1 MSTSQMLKGI
11 LEGCLLAIISEGE
24 IYGYEMSEKLAK
36 YGFTMASEGSIYPLL
51 IRMQKEGLIT
61 SVMKESLSGPK
72 RKYYTL
78 TEKGEEALGEFMD
91 RWEAMQ
97 SSVERLLEGKEKIML
112 SSEAR
117 KFLLDMRLFLMAKS
131 VKESDIENFLED
143 AELHLIEGESEGKS
157 VENIFGS
164 SPKEY
169 AHELVKVMERDRQET
184 WKQIGFTV
192 MNIVSFWI
200 IASIL
205 IVNNGM
211 LQISLIQCIGYSF
224 SLILVVIGP
233 NFLLRKMT
241 FVTSFT
247 KTWFS
252 MWSLVMIA
260 PLFLLGAVT
269 ILDVIYPTKM
279 LTFTE
284 VQSYIV
290 AGGIFIITVAI
301 NIYFEGWFKNLYL
314 IIPLS
319 IM

>member
-1 MSTSQMLKGI
+1 
-11 LEGCLLAIISEGE
+11 
-24 IYGYEMSEKLAK
+24 
-36 YGFTMASEGSIYPLL
+36 
-51 IRMQKEGLIT
+51 
-61 SVMKESLSGPK
+61 
-72 RKYYTL
+72 
-78 TEKGEEALGEFMD
+78 
-91 RWEAMQ
+91 
-97 SSVERLLEGKEKIML
+97 ML
-112 SSEAR
+112 SREAR
-117 KFLLDMRLFLMAKS
+117 KFLLDMRLFLTAKS
-131 VKESDIENFLED
+131 VKESDVENFLED

-157 VENIFGS
+157 VEDIFGS

-169 AHELVKVMERDRQET
+169 ADELVKVMERDRQET

-205 IVNNGM
+205 MVNHGM

-224 SLILVVIGP
+224 SLILVVMGP

-260 PLFLLGAVT
+260 PLFLMGVIT
-269 ILDVIYPTKM
+269 VLDVIYPTKM
-279 LTFTE
+279 FIFTQM
-284 VQSYIV
+284 QSYLL
-290 AGGIFIITVAI
+290 AGGIFIITVVI
-301 NIYFEGWFKNLYL
+301 NMYFEGWFKNLYL

-319 IM
+319 IMLMFKTFTSEDLMPMLFQIICLYGSLFILIFVEIMMKTNRREMVK

>member
-1 MSTSQMLKGI
+1 
-11 LEGCLLAIISEGE
+11 
-24 IYGYEMSEKLAK
+24 
-36 YGFTMASEGSIYPLL
+36 
-51 IRMQKEGLIT
+51 
-61 SVMKESLSGPK
+61 
-72 RKYYTL
+72 
-78 TEKGEEALGEFMD
+78 
-91 RWEAMQ
+91 
-97 SSVERLLEGKEKIML
+97 ML
-112 SSEAR
+112 SSEAQ
-117 KFLLDMRLFLMAKS
+117 KFLLDMRLFLTAKS

-157 VENIFGS
+157 VEDIFGS

-169 AHELVKVMERDRQET
+169 ANELVKVMERDRQET

-205 IVNNGM
+205 IVSNGM

-224 SLILVVIGP
+224 SLILVVMGP

-284 VQSYIV
+284 VQSYIL

-314 IIPLS
+314 IIPKILFILPLLS
-319 IM
+319 FSISFANSSAYSFGESPNMSLTVFPSFSPSIK

>member
-1 MSTSQMLKGI
+1 
-11 LEGCLLAIISEGE
+11 
-24 IYGYEMSEKLAK
+24 
-36 YGFTMASEGSIYPLL
+36 
-51 IRMQKEGLIT
+51 
-61 SVMKESLSGPK
+61 
-72 RKYYTL
+72 
-78 TEKGEEALGEFMD
+78 
-91 RWEAMQ
+91 
-97 SSVERLLEGKEKIML
+97 ML

-117 KFLLDMRLFLMAKS
+117 KFLLDMRLFLTAKS
-131 VKESDIENFLED
+131 VKESDIENFIED
-143 AELHLIEGESEGKS
+143 AELHLIEGESDGKS
-157 VENIFGS
+157 VEDIFES

-169 AHELVKVMERDRQET
+169 ANELVKVMERDRQET

-205 IVNNGM
+205 IVNHGM

-290 AGGIFIITVAI
+290 AGGIFMITVAI

-319 IM
+319 IMLVFKTFTTEDLVQIICLYGSLFILIFLEIMMKTNRRKMVK

>member
-1 MSTSQMLKGI
+1 
-11 LEGCLLAIISEGE
+11 
-24 IYGYEMSEKLAK
+24 
-36 YGFTMASEGSIYPLL
+36 
-51 IRMQKEGLIT
+51 
-61 SVMKESLSGPK
+61 
-72 RKYYTL
+72 
-78 TEKGEEALGEFMD
+78 
-91 RWEAMQ
+91 
-97 SSVERLLEGKEKIML
+97 ML
-112 SSEAR
+112 SREAR
-117 KFLLDMRLFLMAKS
+117 KFLLDMRLFLTAKS

-157 VENIFGS
+157 VEDIFGS

-169 AHELVKVMERDRQET
+169 AHELVKVMEKDRRET

-192 MNIVSFWI
+192 MNIVTFWI

-224 SLILVVIGP
+224 SFILVVIGP

-260 PLFLLGAVT
+260 PMFLLGAVT

-290 AGGIFIITVAI
+290 SGGIFIITVTI

-319 IM
+319 IMLVFKTFTTEELMPMLFQIICLYGSLFILIFVEIMMKTNRREMVK

>member
-1 MSTSQMLKGI
+1 
-11 LEGCLLAIISEGE
+11 
-24 IYGYEMSEKLAK
+24 
-36 YGFTMASEGSIYPLL
+36 
-51 IRMQKEGLIT
+51 
-61 SVMKESLSGPK
+61 
-72 RKYYTL
+72 
-78 TEKGEEALGEFMD
+78 
-91 RWEAMQ
+91 
-97 SSVERLLEGKEKIML
+97 ML

-117 KFLLDMRLFLMAKS
+117 KFLLDMRLFLTAKS
-131 VKESDIENFLED
+131 VKESDIENFIED

-157 VENIFGS
+157 VEDIFGS

-205 IVNNGM
+205 IVNHGM
-211 LQISLIQCIGYSF
+211 LRISLIQCIGYSF

-233 NFLLRKMT
+233 NFLLRKMA

-260 PLFLLGAVT
+260 PMFLLGAVT

-319 IM
+319 IMLVFKTFTTEDLVPMLFQIICLYGSLFILIFVEIMVKTNRRELVK

>member
-1 MSTSQMLKGI
+1 
-11 LEGCLLAIISEGE
+11 
-24 IYGYEMSEKLAK
+24 
-36 YGFTMASEGSIYPLL
+36 
-51 IRMQKEGLIT
+51 
-61 SVMKESLSGPK
+61 
-72 RKYYTL
+72 
-78 TEKGEEALGEFMD
+78 
-91 RWEAMQ
+91 
-97 SSVERLLEGKEKIML
+97 ML
-112 SSEAR
+112 SREAR
-117 KFLLDMRLFLMAKS
+117 KFLLDMRLFLTAKS

-157 VENIFGS
+157 VEDIFGS

-169 AHELVKVMERDRQET
+169 AHELVKVMEKDRRET
-184 WKQIGFTV
+184 WKHIGFTV
-192 MNIVSFWI
+192 MNIVTFWI

-224 SLILVVIGP
+224 SFILVVIGP

-260 PLFLLGAVT
+260 PMFLLGAVT

-290 AGGIFIITVAI
+290 SGGIFIITVTI
-301 NIYFEGWFKNLYL
+301 NTYFEGWFKNLYL

-319 IM
+319 IMLVFKTFTTEELMPMLFQIICLYGSLFILIFVEIMMKTNRREMVK

>member
-1 MSTSQMLKGI
+1 
-11 LEGCLLAIISEGE
+11 
-24 IYGYEMSEKLAK
+24 
-36 YGFTMASEGSIYPLL
+36 
-51 IRMQKEGLIT
+51 
-61 SVMKESLSGPK
+61 
-72 RKYYTL
+72 
-78 TEKGEEALGEFMD
+78 
-91 RWEAMQ
+91 
-97 SSVERLLEGKEKIML
+97 ML

-117 KFLLDMRLFLMAKS
+117 KFLLDMRLFLTAKS
-131 VKESDIENFLED
+131 VKESDIENFIED
-143 AELHLIEGESEGKS
+143 AELHLIEGESDGKS
-157 VENIFGS
+157 VEDIFGS

-169 AHELVKVMERDRQET
+169 ANELVKVMERDRQET

-205 IVNNGM
+205 IVSNGM

-233 NFLLRKMT
+233 NFLLRKMA

-260 PLFLLGAVT
+260 PMFLLGAVT

-319 IM
+319 IMLVFKTFTTEDLVPMLFQIICLYGSLFILIFVEIMMKTNRREAIK

>member
-1 MSTSQMLKGI
+1 
-11 LEGCLLAIISEGE
+11 
-24 IYGYEMSEKLAK
+24 
-36 YGFTMASEGSIYPLL
+36 
-51 IRMQKEGLIT
+51 
-61 SVMKESLSGPK
+61 
-72 RKYYTL
+72 
-78 TEKGEEALGEFMD
+78 
-91 RWEAMQ
+91 
-97 SSVERLLEGKEKIML
+97 ML
-112 SSEAR
+112 SREAR
-117 KFLLDMRLFLMAKS
+117 KFLLDMRLFLTAKS
-131 VKESDIENFLED
+131 VKERDVENFLED

-157 VENIFGS
+157 VEDIFGS

-169 AHELVKVMERDRQET
+169 ADELVKVMERDRQET

-205 IVNNGM
+205 MVNHGM

-260 PLFLLGAVT
+260 PLFLMGVIT
-269 ILDVIYPTKM
+269 VLDVIYPTKM
-279 LTFTE
+279 FIFTQM
-284 VQSYIV
+284 QSYLL
-290 AGGIFIITVAI
+290 AGGIFIITVVI
-301 NIYFEGWFKNLYL
+301 NMYFEGWFKNLYL

-319 IM
+319 IMLLFKTFTSEDLVPMLFQIICLYGSLFILIFVEIMMKTNRREMVK

>member
-1 MSTSQMLKGI
+1 
-11 LEGCLLAIISEGE
+11 
-24 IYGYEMSEKLAK
+24 
-36 YGFTMASEGSIYPLL
+36 
-51 IRMQKEGLIT
+51 
-61 SVMKESLSGPK
+61 
-72 RKYYTL
+72 
-78 TEKGEEALGEFMD
+78 
-91 RWEAMQ
+91 
-97 SSVERLLEGKEKIML
+97 ML
-112 SSEAR
+112 SREAR
-117 KFLLDMRLFLMAKS
+117 KFLLDMRLFLTAKS

-157 VENIFGS
+157 VEDIFGS

-169 AHELVKVMERDRQET
+169 AHELVKVMEKDRRET

-192 MNIVSFWI
+192 MNIVTFWI

-224 SLILVVIGP
+224 SFILVVIGP

-260 PLFLLGAVT
+260 PMFLLGAVT

-290 AGGIFIITVAI
+290 SGGIFIITVTI

-319 IM
+319 IMLVFKTFITEELMPMLFQIICLYGSLFILIFVEIMMKTNRREMVK

>member
-1 MSTSQMLKGI
+1 
-11 LEGCLLAIISEGE
+11 
-24 IYGYEMSEKLAK
+24 
-36 YGFTMASEGSIYPLL
+36 
-51 IRMQKEGLIT
+51 
-61 SVMKESLSGPK
+61 
-72 RKYYTL
+72 
-78 TEKGEEALGEFMD
+78 
-91 RWEAMQ
+91 
-97 SSVERLLEGKEKIML
+97 ML
-112 SSEAR
+112 SREAR
-117 KFLLDMRLFLMAKS
+117 KFLLDMRLFLTAKS
-131 VKESDIENFLED
+131 VKESDVENFLED

-157 VENIFGS
+157 VEDIFGS

-169 AHELVKVMERDRQET
+169 ADELVKVMERDRQET

-205 IVNNGM
+205 MVNHGM

-224 SLILVVIGP
+224 SLILVVMGP

-260 PLFLLGAVT
+260 PLFLMGVIT
-269 ILDVIYPTKM
+269 VLDVIYPTKM
-279 LTFTE
+279 FIFTQM
-284 VQSYIV
+284 QSYLL
-290 AGGIFIITVAI
+290 AGGIFIITVVI
-301 NIYFEGWFKNLYL
+301 NMYFEGWFKNLYL

-319 IM
+319 IMLLFKTFTSEDLVPMLFQIICLYGSLFILIFVEIMMKTNRREMVK

>member
-1 MSTSQMLKGI
+1 
-11 LEGCLLAIISEGE
+11 
-24 IYGYEMSEKLAK
+24 
-36 YGFTMASEGSIYPLL
+36 
-51 IRMQKEGLIT
+51 
-61 SVMKESLSGPK
+61 
-72 RKYYTL
+72 
-78 TEKGEEALGEFMD
+78 
-91 RWEAMQ
+91 
-97 SSVERLLEGKEKIML
+97 ML
-112 SSEAR
+112 SREAR
-117 KFLLDMRLFLMAKS
+117 KFLLDMRLFLKAKS
-131 VKESDIENFLED
+131 VKESDVENFLED

-157 VENIFGS
+157 VEDIFGS

-169 AHELVKVMERDRQET
+169 ANELVKVMERDRQET

-205 IVNNGM
+205 IVNHGM

-224 SLILVVIGP
+224 SFILVVMGP

-260 PLFLLGAVT
+260 PLFLMGVIT
-269 ILDVIYPTKM
+269 VLDVIDPTKM
-279 LTFTE
+279 FIFTQM
-284 VQSYIV
+284 QSYLL
-290 AGGIFIITVAI
+290 AGGIFIITVVI
-301 NIYFEGWFKNLYL
+301 NMYFEGWFKNLYL

-319 IM
+319 IMLMFKTFTSEDLMPMLFQIICLYGSLFILIFVEIMMKTNRREMVK

>member
-1 MSTSQMLKGI
+1 
-11 LEGCLLAIISEGE
+11 
-24 IYGYEMSEKLAK
+24 
-36 YGFTMASEGSIYPLL
+36 
-51 IRMQKEGLIT
+51 
-61 SVMKESLSGPK
+61 
-72 RKYYTL
+72 
-78 TEKGEEALGEFMD
+78 
-91 RWEAMQ
+91 
-97 SSVERLLEGKEKIML
+97 ML
-112 SSEAR
+112 SREAR
-117 KFLLDMRLFLMAKS
+117 KFLLDMRLFLTAKS

-157 VENIFGS
+157 VEDIFGS

-169 AHELVKVMERDRQET
+169 AHELVKLMEKDRRET

-192 MNIVSFWI
+192 MNIVTFWI

-224 SLILVVIGP
+224 SFILVVIGP

-260 PLFLLGAVT
+260 PMFLLGAVT
-269 ILDVIYPTKM
+269 ILDVIHPTKM

-290 AGGIFIITVAI
+290 SGGIFIITVTI

-319 IM
+319 IMLVFKTFTTEELMLMLFQIICLYGSLFILIFVEIMMKTNRREMVK

>member
-1 MSTSQMLKGI
+1 
-11 LEGCLLAIISEGE
+11 
-24 IYGYEMSEKLAK
+24 
-36 YGFTMASEGSIYPLL
+36 
-51 IRMQKEGLIT
+51 
-61 SVMKESLSGPK
+61 
-72 RKYYTL
+72 
-78 TEKGEEALGEFMD
+78 
-91 RWEAMQ
+91 
-97 SSVERLLEGKEKIML
+97 ML
-112 SSEAR
+112 SREAR
-117 KFLLDMRLFLMAKS
+117 KFLLDMRLFLTAKS

-157 VENIFGS
+157 VEDIFGS
-164 SPKEY
+164 APKEY
-169 AHELVKVMERDRQET
+169 AHELVKVMEKDRRET

-224 SLILVVIGP
+224 SFILVVIGP
-233 NFLLRKMT
+233 NFLLRKMA

-260 PLFLLGAVT
+260 PMFLLGAVT

-290 AGGIFIITVAI
+290 SVGIFIITVTI

-319 IM
+319 IMLVFKTFTTEELMPMLFQIICLYGSLFILIFVEIMMKTNRREMVK